1 VDFALEMRKIIDRF
15 NSQTGHQLHLRA
27 GITTGNVISGL
38 VGRPSLVY
46 DMWGRAVSLVY
57 QMQPG
62 STQPGIYVTLP
73 VYEAMRDTWKFT
85 PAGTISVSGSE
96 QQIWRLSER
105 Q

>member
-1 VDFALEMRKIIDRF
+1 
-15 NSQTGHQLHLRA
+15 
-27 GITTGNVISGL
+27 
-38 VGRPSLVY
+38 
-46 DMWGRAVSLVY
+46 
-57 QMQPG
+57 MQPG

-73 VYEAMRDTWKFT
+73 VYEVMRDIWKFT